1 MRCFFLKAKYFQ
13 PIGTHDAKWIQWI
26 TETWTV
32 ACQDLGPYRYSKSL
46 SSFSFSENLSQQEAA
61 SFFAQQARLS
71 MPSFEQSCTVGNVL
85 QKLHGKIA
93 KRITS
98 WFPLSLGL
106 FHLIMGQRWCLLQ
119 RRENLFMIHMWQNCF
134 KIFVARNFLG
144 KQYLI
149 EYKVCVFSFKNCLP
163 SYYKL

>member
-1 MRCFFLKAKYFQ
+1 M
-13 PIGTHDAKWIQWI
+13 QWI
-26 TETWTV
+26 TETWTM
-32 ACQDLGPYRYSKSL
+32 ACQDLGPYWHSKSL

-71 MPSFEQSCTVGNVL
+71 MWSFEQSCTAGNVL
-85 QKLHGKIA
+85 QKLHDEIA

-119 RRENLFMIHMWQNCF
+119 WRENLFMSRMWQNSF
-134 KIFVARNFLG
+134 QILVVHKFLR
-144 KQYLI
+144 KQHFI
-149 EYKVCVFSFKNCLP
+149 EYKMYIFPFKGV
-163 SYYKL
+163 YYTMNYKHRIICSCNSLKPES

>member
-1 MRCFFLKAKYFQ
+1 M
-13 PIGTHDAKWIQWI
+13 QWI
-26 TETWTV
+26 TETWTM
-32 ACQDLGPYRYSKSL
+32 ACQDLGPYWHSKSL

-71 MPSFEQSCTVGNVL
+71 MWSFEQSCTAGNVL
-85 QKLHGKIA
+85 QKLHDEIA

-119 RRENLFMIHMWQNCF
+119 WRENLFTSRMWQNSFQILVVHKFLRNNTSLNIRC
-134 KIFVARNFLG
+134 IFFLL
-144 KQYLI
+144 KVFIIQWIISI
-149 EYKVCVFSFKNCLP
+149 E
-163 SYYKL
+163 